1 MAGIGH
7 NQGPTME
14 RGASWR
20 RHCWRTARAELLP
33 QMPLNVIRRRVKRAR
48 ELGLDYKTYASFRAA
63 TGRDI
68 VALLFSSNA
77 LRVIR
82 PGDVVPETR
91 HAHLIATRGVEHR
104 VIAQPPLDPDTLVAR
119 LAGQGID
126 VTAVV
131 KAPGFQA
138 NFPTVRAAMDRVR
151 GTVPGDAVLLIGDT
165 AIERGW
171 CAAGKLAGFV
181 PSERYFGA

>member
-20 RHCWRTARAELLP
+20 RHCWRAARAELLP
-33 QMPLNVIRRRVKRAR
+33 QMPLNVVRRRVKRAR

-77 LRVIR
+77 LRVVR
-82 PGDVVPETR
+82 TGDAVPEAR
-91 HAHLIATRGVEHR
+91 AAHMSATVRCDRRLV
-104 VIAQPPLDPDTLVAR
+104 VQPPMGPEDLLERLKAQGLCLDSAVA
-119 LAGQGID
+119 
-126 VTAVV
+126 
-131 KAPGFQA
+131 APRFDA
-138 NFPTVRAAMDRVR
+138 PFASVRAVMDAAR
-151 GTVPGDAVLLIGDT
+151 GRVPGDAVLLIGDT
-165 AIERGW
+165 AIERSW
-171 CAAGKLAGFV
+171 CAAGRLAGFL
-181 PSERYFGA
+181 PSERYFPS